1 MASANASQQD
11 PTIVSVNFCFASPS
25 LHGTEMDTGGRAPAE
40 ISTGQ
45 VKVEA
50 CINPLLSS
58 NPDQIGHEMKNWL
71 TIKRKESN
79 VSNYW
84 VPPLEPL

>member
-1 MASANASQQD
+1 MKFPQCFTYKLQTSPPTPRNMASANASQQD

-50 CINPLLSS
+50 CITPYWA
-58 NPDQIGHEMKNWL
+58 QIQ
-71 TIKRKESN
+71 TR
-79 VSNYW
+79 
-84 VPPLEPL
+84 